1 MSFRITKISMA
12 AAVAAALVPAAAMA
26 TNGYFSH
33 GYGIKAK
40 GMGGA
45 GIALP
50 QDSIAAAMNPAG
62 MFYVGNRAD
71 VGIDW
76 FKPTRGAEVVGSCF
90 NPPSCTASANGS
102 YDGSA
107 TSDFFI
113 PELGYNRMLSP
124 TMSAGISVYGN
135 GGLNT
140 DYTTPFP
147 LFGTTNAGVNLE
159 QAFIA
164 PTVAWQ
170 PVPGHVFGASLN
182 LAYQRFKATGLEF
195 FATSPGPS
203 QYPGSVTNQG
213 TDSSYGW
220 GVRVGWMGKVLPAC
234 DLGVTY
240 QSKTYMTEFDKYK
253 GLFAEE
259 GAFDIPANYGAGIAC
274 RLAPVTLAFDIVQIE
289 YSGIKSINNPLLPNL
304 GQSLLGS
311 SNGAGFG
318 WEDVTAF
325 KFGVQ
330 WLVNPDMI
338 LRAGYNY
345 GEQPIPQS
353 ETLFNVLAPGV
364 VEDHYT
370 IGGTFKIGGNA
381 ELSFAYMY
389 APTVTVN
396 GVNSI
401 PPAFGGGNANIHLK
415 EQSLGF
421 AFGWRY

>member
-1 MSFRITKISMA
+1 MSSPIQRIVMA
-12 AAVAAALVPAAAMA
+12 AAVAAAFVPAAALA

-50 QDSIAAAMNPAG
+50 QDSIAAAINPAG
-62 MFYVGNRAD
+62 MFYIGNRAD

-76 FKPTRGAEVVGSCF
+76 FKPTRGAEVVGS
-90 NPPSCTASANGS
+90 PAPINGG
-102 YDGSA
+102 YDGNAKSN
-107 TSDFFI
+107 FYI

-124 TMSAGISVYGN
+124 TMSAGVSVYGN

-147 LFGTTNAGVNLE
+147 LFGTSNAGVNLE

-164 PTVAWQ
+164 PTIAWQ

-182 LAYQRFKATGLEF
+182 IAYQRFKATGLENF
-195 FATSPGPS
+195 TAPVGSPQQVS
-203 QYPGSVTNQG
+203 AYPDKVTNQG
-213 TDSSYGW
+213 TETSYGW

-234 DLGVTY
+234 DLGATY
-240 QSKTYMTEFDKYK
+240 QSKTFMTEFDNYK

-259 GAFDIPANYGAGIAC
+259 GGFDIPANYGVGIAC
-274 RLAPVTLAFDIVQIE
+274 RLAPVTLAFDVVQIE
-289 YSGIKSINNPLLPNL
+289 YSGVKSINNPLLPNL
-304 GQSLLGS
+304 FQAPLGT

-330 WLVNPDMI
+330 WLVNPDVI

-370 IGGTFKIGGNA
+370 VGGTFKVGTNG
-381 ELSFAYMY
+381 EVSFAYMY

-401 PPAFGGGNANIHLK
+401 PAAFGGGNANIYLK
-415 EQSLGF
+415 EQSFGV

>member
-1 MSFRITKISMA
+1 MSVRIKRVAMA
-12 AAVAAALVPAAAMA
+12 AAVAAALVPAAALA

-50 QDSIAAAMNPAG
+50 QDSIAAAINPAG

-76 FKPTRGAEVVGSCF
+76 FKPTRGAEIVGS
-90 NPPSCTASANGS
+90 PAPINGS
-102 YDGSA
+102 YDGNAKSN
-107 TSDFFI
+107 FYI

-124 TMSAGISVYGN
+124 TLSAGISVYGN
-135 GGLNT
+135 GGMNT

-147 LFGTTNAGVNLE
+147 LFGTSNAGVNLE

-164 PTVAWQ
+164 PTIAWQ
-170 PVPGHVFGASLN
+170 PVPGQVIGASLN
-182 LAYQRFKATGLEF
+182 IAYQRFKATGLENF
-195 FATSPGPS
+195 TAPVGSPQQFS
-203 QYPGSVTNQG
+203 AFPGNVTNQG
-213 TDSSYGW
+213 NDTSYGW
-220 GVRVGWMGKVLPAC
+220 GLRVGWMGKLLPAC
-234 DLGVTY
+234 DFGVTY
-240 QSKTYMTEFDKYK
+240 QTKTSMGEFDKYK
-253 GLFAEE
+253 GLFAEQ
-259 GAFDIPANYGAGIAC
+259 GGFDIPANYGAGVAC
-274 RLAPVTLAFDIVQIE
+274 RVAPPITLAFDVVQIE
-289 YSGIKSINNPLLPNL
+289 YSGVKSINNPLLPNL
-304 GQSLLGS
+304 FQSPLGTS
-311 SNGAGFG
+311 GGAGFG
-318 WEDVTAF
+318 WQDVTAF
-325 KFGVQ
+325 KFGAQ
-330 WLVNPDMI
+330 WLVNPDVI

-370 IGGTFKIGGNA
+370 IGGTFKLSGNA

-389 APTVTVN
+389 APRVTVN

-401 PPAFGGGNANIHLK
+401 PAPFGGANTNINLK
-415 EQSLGF
+415 EQPLGV